1 MPSNWRST
9 LSLSFL
15 DALPSSPEKSPIVV
29 SPFLLYCKDNP
40 CFNYTTILGFQT
52 LAEMGF

>member
-29 SPFLLYCKDNP
+29 SPFYCKDNP